1 MIELKKI
8 LYPTDFSEHA
18 GHAKKYVIELA
29 RQFSAKVVA
38 MHVITLPIST
48 YPDEAMTTSF
58 MLLKESRKTAGDRL
72 EALVQELQQE
82 HGLEAESL
90 FKEGTP
96 FVEICIAA
104 REINADLI
112 IIATHGSGFIKHL
125 LIGSTAE
132 KVVRKAPCPVL
143 TIRHPEHEFVLP

>member
-1 MIELKKI
+1 MIQLKKI
-8 LYPTDFSEHA
+8 LYPTDFSEQA

-29 RQFSAKVVA
+29 RQFGAKVIG

-48 YPDEAMTTSF
+48 YPDEAMATSF

-72 EALVQELQQE
+72 EALVQELKEQ
-82 HGLEAESL
+82 GLETEAV

-96 FVEICIAA
+96 FVEICSTA
-104 REINADLI
+104 RELEIDLI
-112 IIATHGSGFIKHL
+112 IISTHGSGIIKHL

-143 TIRHPEHEFVLP
+143 SIRHPEHEFVHP